1 MLLLFDIGN
10 TTISAA
16 LVQGQKVL
24 RRGQILSRQKEGVI
38 RRELARLLRQLV
50 KKNSTLNAVIV
61 TSVVPDVTR
70 VVARVV
76 RDVLKKDVLLIGRD
90 LIVPIKNLYRQ
101 PKQVGQDRLVCA
113 YAAKEIYGAPAIVL
127 DLGTAITVDVISA
140 KGAYLG
146 GMIIPGLR
154 LSAESLFQKTAL
166 LPLAKIKRPTGLI
179 GKNTQDS
186 ILSGLFYGYGAMMRG
201 VVEEISVHVKA
212 SPAVVMTGGYA
223 EVMKSFLK
231 IKKPAVDRDLIFK
244 GMVLL
249 WGSELPRL

>member
-10 TTISAA
+10 TMISAA

-24 RRGQILSRQKEGVI
+24 ARGQILSRQKEVTL
-38 RRELARLLRQLV
+38 RRELGPLIRRLV
-50 KKNSTLNAVIV
+50 KREKALDAIIV

-76 RDVLKKDVLLIGRD
+76 RDVLKKDVLLVGRD

-113 YAAKEIYGAPAIVL
+113 YAAKEIYGAPVIVL

-154 LSAESLFQKTAL
+154 LSAEALFQKTAL
-166 LPLAKIKRPTGLI
+166 LPLTEIRRPTALI
-179 GKNTQDS
+179 GRDTRDS

-201 VVEEISVHVKA
+201 VVEEISVHLKA

-231 IKKPAVDRDLIFK
+231 IKKPAIERDLIFK
-244 GMVLL
+244 GMALL
-249 WGSELPRL
+249 WESELPRS